1 MGKVDL
7 KKDLKHLYNPSAKE
21 VSVVDVPPMN
31 FLMIDGAGDPN
42 VSPEYQQ
49 AMETLF
55 SLSYALKFRVKE
67 SKGIDYVVMP
77 LEGLWW
83 TDDPSQFSMTNKD
96 IWKWTAMIMQPDY
109 VTPELFE
116 EVLAEIRRKKNLPA
130 LDRVRFEAYHEGLSV
145 QIMHIG
151 PYAAEEPTIARLHRF
166 LRENGYDF
174 NGKHHEIY
182 LSDPRRTVPEKL
194 KTVLRQPI
202 RKKA

>member
-7 KKDLKHLYNPSAKE
+7 KKELKHLYNPSAKK

-31 FLMIDGAGDPN
+31 FLMLDGAGDPN

-49 AMETLF
+49 AMQALF
-55 SLSYALKFRVKE
+55 ALSYTLKFRLK
-67 SKGIDYVVMP
+67 KGAGMDYVVMP

-116 EVLAEIRRKKNLPA
+116 QVLAETRRKKNLPA
-130 LDRVRFEAYHEGLSV
+130 LGRVRFEAYHEGLSV

-166 LRENGYDF
+166 IRENGYEF

-182 LSDPRRTVPEKL
+182 LSDPRRTAPEKL
-194 KTVLRQPI
+194 RTVVRQPI
-202 RKKA
+202 RKK